1 MQTIIY
7 NLLNKFFMNEVE
19 NEIIKYLENRKK
31 IIFDIGCY
39 KGNFTKNFLKQEKR
53 LEYKS
58 SFYMFDPN
66 PNVKK
71 YINPILENDQIKYFD
86 IAFDNTNAQ
95 KKFFLNNFFEPSGS
109 SLSAIIKDDKRWVK
123 TRKIFMKMVQPFNK
137 IKDFTEI
144 SVKTKTLDTFCKENN
159 ISHIDLLKIDAEGN
173 EENIL
178 LGAKELLK
186 ENKIHCIYVEIAETK
201 SNYNSKENTIINY
214 LKNYNFELKTSF
226 SIKSFSFLSNLKA
239 TDNIFINVGFNGLN

>member
-1 MQTIIY
+1 
-7 NLLNKFFMNEVE
+7 
-19 NEIIKYLENRKK
+19 
-31 IIFDIGCY
+31 
-39 KGNFTKNFLKQEKR
+39 
-53 LEYKS
+53 
-58 SFYMFDPN
+58 
-66 PNVKK
+66 
-71 YINPILENDQIKYFD
+71 
-86 IAFDNTNAQ
+86 
-95 KKFFLNNFFEPSGS
+95 
-109 SLSAIIKDDKRWVK
+109 
-123 TRKIFMKMVQPFNK
+123 MVQPFNK

-186 ENKIHCIYVEIAETK
+186 ENKYHSIYVEIAETK

-226 SIKSFSFLSNLKA
+226 SIKSFIFLSNLKA